1 MSHRTH
7 HLKRSYGQTSS
18 PAAAS
23 QAGAA
28 ATYKSGPQPSPA
40 PGPTSTTPQPSQA
53 PPPLPPGPPPQP
65 PSASGPQQPNPYAN
79 YGYPAAYAAAQHG
92 AHPQYPAYG
101 YGGVAAQVPTSTASS
116 YVNYAQPQAAYAAYP
131 GCMVPPPPPPP
142 GYPTPPTYYPQPGQQ
157 HSQQPQG
164 GQPPYGAPAYGYPAP
179 NGAAPYSGAPGA
191 YPPPPPG
198 NGYPIPSPQ
207 HGLPSP
213 QGAPP
218 YKRTR
223 YEGGPAP
230 PLPPGPA
237 PPPPALPP
245 VGGSSS
251 RGGPP
256 PPRGAY
262 DRGPPPP
269 SSQRGPPPPSRY
281 DDRYDGP
288 PPLPGPYRD
297 DYRDRLPPPPPGH
310 YDRGDRYG
318 PPPPSRYDDRRPP
331 PPSLRRDERLPPPP
345 GPAHRDQGSPG
356 PRGGAPRGPA
366 FAPRDGPSS
375 RPPRGALGRSGGGGG
390 GGGGSG
396 RPVSALPGGGRSGF
410 VSSSAKRG
418 DRFAAVDAPRGPRNA
433 RVNAIPPHGQKK
445 ERKWGARTTG
455 TGPGGSGKEKSG
467 DGRTLTDFR
476 IAGLEITELEWTWAA
491 KAQAV
496 VKALV
501 EADANSTE
509 KENGDGSKGS
519 GAGDATPPTKKK
531 TKSQRKAERRR
542 AAKAAAAA
550 IEEPTSNAAED
561 ASAQEEDDD
570 EVDGEPVATS
580 SSPSQ
585 SNTKQSKHL
594 RDEDEDSE
602 SRGGTDV
609 DATVPKKVKADTGE
623 VVKLESVDAKPEVE
637 AESAQS
643 SPAAQEDVDGE
654 PVEANEAEDKDAVAD
669 ASPAEKPI
677 APTPAAPSNPPFKLS
692 AANSAP
698 PANAPNAPAAE
709 RPPSDRE
716 NSRLRIYFSSPVDSV
731 STYINSGGN
740 GSVRGATVEPQAP
753 ARDTSMAPP
762 TIEEEAPQI
771 KAEAEEAAKPEVV
784 SSEVEATGEAAA
796 NEESE
801 VDGEPV
807 DSVPLEGGALE
818 SAVETTDPT
827 TEAQPSIETDAT
839 AVANQDDAAEAEADA
854 SFLGDVSMSSSYPPD
869 PYAQGQP
876 SITESTSGEETED
889 KQRESS
895 AAPGNRDPPPHLT
908 PPEPSADRIS
918 ISYARNTRRM
928 VLDAEVVES
937 VKIFRA
943 EGRIELSVLL
953 RPADMGDGED
963 AVPDEFRVCQGILY
977 DFHEQIEA
985 LDREHDDYL
994 VIDRLSLEAAWRTR
1008 AANDDAKG
1016 ATEVAKEKETEDLD
1030 LDPLLPPLHHLL
1042 AASMSDETGATALSV
1057 APGFTRDRITVIAH
1071 FDRSNPL
1078 TEARWVKTGEID
1090 QWITGLALEKKDD
1103 KLSAWKGKIIVH
1115 DPEPP
1120 PTIQDALDAW
1130 ASSSSVG
1137 SLADRKVFVAGH
1149 MSDIDNVLEIL
1160 LRLARGDTR
1169 SHYNTNHSSSSG
1181 PSVPVL
1187 AASLSAPYPDSQTQ
1201 VSLAVLAMF
1210 RLSVQTAEK
1219 AGLDTQEVH
1228 RQVSEIVKGV
1238 PHHMQFK
1245 ALDGMFLE
1253 HRKKNKAAAPTPAVP
1268 SKAKDVEVSA
1278 PPVVSSTPAPAPTPM
1293 AGPAKEAPVVATE
1306 TPVVAK
1312 E

>member
-1 MSHRTH
+1 M
-7 HLKRSYGQTSS
+7 
-18 PAAAS
+18 
-23 QAGAA
+23 
-28 ATYKSGPQPSPA
+28 ATLLPM
-40 PGPTSTTPQPSQA
+40 
-53 PPPLPPGPPPQP
+53 PPLSMALILNTRPTAMEAPQLR
-65 PSASGPQQPNPYAN
+65 SAVGCSIPTGTTSPYL
-79 YGYPAAYAAAQHG
+79 
-92 AHPQYPAYG
+92 
-101 YGGVAAQVPTSTASS
+101 
-116 YVNYAQPQAAYAAYP
+116 NYAPPQAAYAAYS
-131 GCMVPPPPPPP
+131 GGM
-142 GYPTPPTYYPQPGQQ
+142 TYYPQPGQQ
-157 HSQQPQG
+157 QHQG
-164 GQPPYGAPAYGYPAP
+164 AQPPYGAPAYGYPAP
-179 NGAAPYSGAPGA
+179 NGSAPYAGAPGA

-198 NGYPIPSPQ
+198 NVYPIPPPQ

-223 YEGGPAP
+223 YEGGPVP

-256 PPRGAY
+256 PPRGQY

-269 SSQRGPPPPSRY
+269 SAHRGPPPFSRY
-281 DDRYDGP
+281 DDRFDGP
-288 PPLPGPYRD
+288 PPPGPYRD
-297 DYRDRLPPPPPGH
+297 DPRDRLPPPPPGH

-345 GPAHRDQGSPG
+345 GPAYRDQGSPG

-366 FAPRDGPSS
+366 FAPRDGPS
-375 RPPRGALGRSGGGGG
+375 RPPRGGVGRSGGGAGG
-390 GGGGSG
+390 GGGG
-396 RPVSALPGGGRSGF
+396 RPVSALPGAGRAGF
-410 VSSSAKRG
+410 VSSPAKRG

-445 ERKWGARTTG
+445 ERKWGARTMG
-455 TGPGGSGKEKSG
+455 SGGGPGGSGKEKSG

-476 IAGLEITELEWTWAA
+476 IAGLEITELKWTWAA
-491 KAQAV
+491 KAQAL

-501 EADANSTE
+501 EAGAAKSTE
-509 KENGDGSKGS
+509 KENGDGVKGTTKD
-519 GAGDATPPTKKK
+519 DATAPMKKK

-542 AAKAAAAA
+542 AAKAAAAVV
-550 IEEPTSNAAED
+550 EEPTSNAGLNPED
-561 ASAQEEDDD
+561 ESAQEDGDD
-570 EVDGEPVATS
+570 EVDGEPVSTS
-580 SSPSQ
+580 LSPSQ
-585 SNTKQSKHL
+585 KNTKKSKHM

-602 SRGGTDV
+602 SRGEGDV
-609 DATVPKKVKADTGE
+609 DATMPKKVKADTGE
-623 VVKLESVDAKPEVE
+623 VVKLESVEPKPEVE
-637 AESAQS
+637 AEAEAAES
-643 SPAAQEDVDGE
+643 SLAAQEDVDGE
-654 PVEANEAEDKDAVAD
+654 PVEVKEEEENKSAD
-669 ASPAEKPI
+669 ADATEPEEPVA
-677 APTPAAPSNPPFKLS
+677 APTPVAASNPPPFKLS

-698 PANAPNAPAAE
+698 PANAPTGPAAE

-731 STYINSGGN
+731 STYINPGGN
-740 GSVRGATVEPQAP
+740 GSVRGATVELQAST
-753 ARDTSMAPP
+753 RDTSMAPP
-762 TIEEEAPQI
+762 TIEEEVAPANDEAVVEEAV
-771 KAEAEEAAKPEVV
+771 KPEGVSGGAETTAEAPANDEA
-784 SSEVEATGEAAA
+784 
-796 NEESE
+796 E
-801 VDGEPV
+801 VDGDDV
-807 DSVPLEGGALE
+807 HSLPLEGGPLGNTAE
-818 SAVETTDPT
+818 TTEPAAAVQASVEPDVTAAAASQDEAVEVNAD
-827 TEAQPSIETDAT
+827 TDA
-839 AVANQDDAAEAEADA
+839 
-854 SFLGDVSMSSSYPPD
+854 GDVSMSSVYPPD

-876 SITESTSGEETED
+876 SITGSTHGDETED
-889 KQRESS
+889 KPRESS
-895 AAPGNRDPPPHLT
+895 VVPGTNLLPHLT

-943 EGRIELSVLL
+943 EGRIELGVLL
-953 RPADMGDGED
+953 RPAYMGDGED
-963 AVPDEFRVCQGILY
+963 AVPDEFRVCQGIL
-977 DFHEQIEA
+977 IEA

-1008 AANDDAKG
+1008 AANDETKDT
-1016 ATEVAKEKETEDLD
+1016 TEEAKEGETEDPE

-1042 AASMSDETGATALSV
+1042 ATSLSDETGATALSV
-1057 APGFTRDRITVIAH
+1057 APGFTRDRITVIAR

-1103 KLSAWKGKIIVH
+1103 KLSAWKGKIVVH

-1130 ASSSSVG
+1130 TSSSSIG
-1137 SLADRKVFVAGH
+1137 SLADRKAFVSGH

-1169 SHYNTNHSSSSG
+1169 SHYNTNHSSSTG

-1245 ALDGMFLE
+1245 ALDGMFVE
-1253 HRKKNKAAAPTPAVP
+1253 YRKKNKAIAPTILAPA
-1268 SKAKDVEVSA
+1268 KAKEAEVSA
-1278 PPVVSSTPAPAPTPM
+1278 QPAQASMPAPAPAPPATDV
-1293 AGPAKEAPVVATE
+1293 PAKETPAVEKGA
-1306 TPVVAK
+1306 PVVAK